1 MALYWSALPAATIKG
16 PERRGWHELSA
27 HTRKQILIL
36 GWSVPQSSGA
46 TKEHLRLHSTGSAC
60 GLVGNGFYSRF
71 WSSRHTPTP
80 ITHKGQGTERWPER
94 GCKRG
99 IWKEMNSHLKKEF
112 ESCRRRAGNS
122 RAPGGRRVAG
132 AEAEGPRGKD
142 GSEMNTHYDHYKY
155 HPKEQTLGSLLN
167 QQQRP
172 SHVSTF
178 ISQTAG
184 LFHFT
189 HCTHLNLWDVYVART
204 HVGDH

>member
-1 MALYWSALPAATIKG
+1 MEQHWSALPAATIKG
-16 PERRGWHELSA
+16 SERRGWHELSA
-27 HTRKQILIL
+27 HMRKQNLIL
-36 GWSVPQSSGA
+36 GWIMPQCSGA
-46 TKEHLRLHSTGSAC
+46 TKDRLRLHSTGSAC

-71 WSSRHTPTP
+71 WSSRHTPTL
-80 ITHKGQGTERWPER
+80 ITHKGQGTQRWPEH

-112 ESCRRRAGNS
+112 ESCRGRAGNRGTQKS
-122 RAPGGRRVAG
+122 SWSWGRG
-132 AEAEGPRGKD
+132 AKGEGWVGDEHSLWSLQVSSQEADIGE
-142 GSEMNTHYDHYKY
+142 
-155 HPKEQTLGSLLN
+155 SLLN
-167 QQQRP
+167 QQQRL

-189 HCTHLNLWDVYVART
+189 HWTHLNLWDVYVAST